1 MITTIIFDMN
11 GVITDDEDIHELA
24 TQQIFEGVGVEVTPE
39 IYREFCLGRTDAS
52 AFKDLVAKFGVQNQ
66 SVSHLIA
73 AKSAAYQALIKG
85 NLKVYAGVIELIHQL
100 HKKYTLALT
109 TSSTFEEVQA
119 VMDQLKIGTRF
130 KTIVCANDVSYGKPD
145 PEPYLLTAKKLQ
157 VDCANCL
164 VIEDS
169 ENGVQSA
176 KAAGMKCIAITTT
189 EKANKL
195 TLADHIITNYS
206 ELSEPFIQ
214 NTLTR
219 IKGIG

>member
-1 MITTIIFDMN
+1 MN

-24 TQQIFEGVGVEVTPE
+24 TQQVFEKVGLEITPE

-52 AFKDLVAKFGVQNQ
+52 AFKDLVAKFEVRHQ
-66 SVSHLIA
+66 SVDHLIA
-73 AKSAAYQALIKG
+73 EKSVQYQELVKG
-85 NLKVYAGVIELIHQL
+85 NLKVYPGVIELIDQL
-100 HKKYTLALT
+100 YQKYTLALT
-109 TSSTFEEVQA
+109 TSSTFEEVQV
-119 VMDQLKIGTRF
+119 VMNQLKIGTRF
-130 KTIVCANDVSYGKPD
+130 KTIVCANDVTYGKPD
-145 PEPYLLTAKKLQ
+145 PEPYIMTAERLQ
-157 VDCANCL
+157 VDCASCL

-176 KAAGMKCIAITTT
+176 KAAGMKCIAITNT

-206 ELSEPFIQ
+206 ELTEPFIQ

-219 IKGIG
+219 TKGIG

>member
-24 TQQIFEGVGVEVTPE
+24 TQQIFEGVGVEITPE

-66 SVSHLIA
+66 NVSHLIA
-73 AKSAAYQALIKG
+73 AKSVAYQALIKG

-119 VMDQLKIGTRF
+119 VMNQLKIGNYFGTV
-130 KTIVCANDVSYGKPD
+130 ICANDVKFGKPD

-157 VDCANCL
+157 VDSASCL

-176 KAAGMKCIAITTT
+176 KAAGMKCVAITNT
-189 EKANKL
+189 EKSNKL
-195 TLADHIITNYS
+195 KAADQIITDYS
-206 ELSEPFIQ
+206 EFTDAFIQ
-214 NTLTR
+214 SV
-219 IKGIG
+219 